1 MRAKD
6 LLLDATRRVIA
17 SASGT
22 GKAVAA
28 SRPCRSAAGKFGDL
42 VDPKPSERTVLVQLG
57 HLGSEPQH
65 HVDGAGECGMGFDL
79 AGSTARGP
87 LAPYEGLIRAF
98 EPYRPSARLS
108 VKKCP
113 REQLWKC
120 APSVVLVE
128 EQSAKCISCAK

>member
-42 VDPKPSERTVLVQLG
+42 VDPEPSERTVLVQLG
-57 HLGSEPQH
+57 HLS
-65 HVDGAGECGMGFDL
+65 AM
-79 AGSTARGP
+79 STASANVRSDSTSLGALP
-87 LAPYEGLIRAF
+87 RASPPYEGLIRAF
-98 EPYRPSARLS
+98 EP
-108 VKKCP
+108 
-113 REQLWKC
+113 
-120 APSVVLVE
+120 
-128 EQSAKCISCAK
+128 